1 MVPIITALRSLSSSL
16 DPKNISTLNRLQAS
30 TQIYDLEYDILL
42 LNSSNLNQ
50 EAIPIKVAAQLY
62 LWLVIREV
70 LPSSPILSTLIF
82 RLQGSLLN
90 SLSWWYL
97 EPDSSSERKIWLL
110 WILFVGAAASLGR
123 VERFWFVQELEKVC
137 LELGVSRVEGN
148 GGLRDR
154 LASVVLQELFFGWHL
169 VAVWEDITALLD
181 LEMPYELEEVEGLE
195 YLGVG
200 ERGLQGTL

>member
-42 LNSSNLNQ
+42 LNSTNLNQ
-50 EAIPIKVAAQLY
+50 EAIPLKVAAQLY

-70 LPSSPILSTLIF
+70 PPSSPILSTLIF

-90 SLSWWYL
+90 SLSWWYA
-97 EPDSSSERKIWLL
+97 EPDFRSERKFWLL
-110 WILFVGAAASLGR
+110 WILFVGAVASLGR
-123 VERFWFVQELEKVC
+123 VERFWFIQELEKLC
-137 LELGVSRVEGN
+137 LELGVSRLEGN
-148 GGLRDR
+148 EGLRDR
-154 LASVVLQELFFGWHL
+154 LASVVLQELFFEWHL

-181 LEMPYELEEVEGLE
+181 LGMPYENEDVEGLE
-195 YLGVG
+195 GLGDG
-200 ERGLQGTL
+200 ERGLQGIL

>member
-1 MVPIITALRSLSSSL
+1 MILIITALRSLSSSL

-50 EAIPIKVAAQLY
+50 EAIPLKVAAQLY

-70 LPSSPILSTLIF
+70 PPSSPILSTLIS

-90 SLSWWYL
+90 SLSWWYA
-97 EPDSSSERKIWLL
+97 EPDSKSERKIWLL
-110 WILFVGAAASLGR
+110 WIFFVGAVASLGR
-123 VERFWFVQELEKVC
+123 LERFWFVQELDKLC

-181 LEMPYELEEVEGLE
+181 LGMPYEPEEVEGLE
-195 YLGVG
+195 SLSVG
-200 ERGLQGTL
+200 ERGSEGVL